1 MLSQREQQIRE
12 FYNALDVH
20 REIAFGSATSQ
31 NSLAP
36 ETYVET
42 LHADGSFSPRRL
54 LHRAIRNSASAERYY
69 FTGMRGAGKSTE
81 LRRLRHDLEQEGC
94 VAFYVDMTEYLSSS
108 EPVEIGDFLLAVLSS
123 LADGVHEDA
132 RFGGKDLLQ
141 QSAWQRLTRF
151 LDSEVKLEGIDWSS
165 EFLGQKLGFKFKIK
179 ENQDF
184 RALLQKKSRAV
195 IDRLVGESRTFVD
208 GLVGFVRRKTSP
220 DAKVVLLVD
229 SMERLSGIGEG
240 AKKVFDSVENLF
252 GHHRDKLRF
261 ATLSTVYSVPPYI
274 SAVVSSGD
282 SNLVYSLPLP
292 KVFESPLPLHL
303 EGKRRQPHEEG
314 VKKLLEVVAKRFA
327 RWCDFFSEDLLRRL
341 IRDTGGDL
349 RELFLLL
356 RESLNLVDPERDEDF
371 PVSEGVIE
379 HVEKLRR
386 SQFGMISQ
394 SDMKWLLRVS
404 QTHQHGLED
413 KLQYETLTY
422 LLNGKLMYQYRNGD
436 VWYDVHPLL
445 WERVEMYGYSISG
458 G

>member
-20 REIAFGSATSQ
+20 REIAFDGARSN
-31 NSLAP
+31 NSLGP

-81 LRRLRHDLEQEGC
+81 LRRLRHDLEKEGC
-94 VAFYVDMTEYLSSS
+94 VAFYVDMTEYLSLS
-108 EPVEIGDFLLAVLSS
+108 EPVEIGDFLLVVLSA

-151 LDSEVKLEGIDWSS
+151 LDTEVKLEGIDWSS
-165 EFLGQKLGFKFKIK
+165 EFLGQKLGFKSKIK

-195 IDRLVGESRTFVD
+195 IDRLVDESRSFVD
-208 GLVGFVRRKTSP
+208 AVVSFVRKKTSP
-220 DAKVVLLVD
+220 EAKVVLLVD

-240 AKKVFDSVENLF
+240 AKRVFDSVENLF

-261 ATLSTVYSVPPYI
+261 AMLSTVYSVPPYI
-274 SAVVSSGD
+274 SAVVSAGD
-282 SNLVYSLPLP
+282 SNLIYSLPLP
-292 KVFESPLPLHL
+292 KVFESPLPLHV
-303 EGKRRQPHEEG
+303 EGRRRQSHEAG
-314 VKKLLEVVAKRFA
+314 VQKLVEVVAKRFA
-327 RWCDFFSEDLLRRL
+327 RWRDFFSEELLRRL

-356 RESLNLVDPERDEDF
+356 RESLHLVDPELDEDF
-371 PVSEGVIE
+371 PISERVVE
-379 HVEKLRR
+379 QVEKLRR
-386 SQFGMISQ
+386 NQFGMISQ

-404 QTHQHGLED
+404 RTHQHGLED
-413 KLQYETLTY
+413 KSQYETLAY
-422 LLNGKLMYQYRNGD
+422 LLNSKLMYQYRNGD
-436 VWYDVHPLL
+436 VWYDMHPLL
-445 WERVEMYGYSISG
+445 WERVELYGYSFSG